1 MPKVT
6 VNVGPSAGLSDP
18 AGTTW
23 TGEVRSAP
31 SGTSAVRDVADATL
45 TVGDGRPAKSTSG
58 APWNPVPV
66 SVTVV
71 VPLVPDVGLS
81 FVIVGSTTRSGGLA
95 FVPPGV
101 ATVSGPVV
109 AVAGIEPIVI
119 FVVPVTLN
127 GSATVPT
134 LTEVTPTNVV
144 PVMSNGAEPVC
155 AWVVVS
161 GSSAGGTLNAR
172 LAAPPSVVTVS
183 GPDVAVVGT
192 DVWSS
197 VELLVPGSAACAGT
211 PLTLIVAKCPTLPR
225 PEPRMTSA
233 VPAAPVAAVRF

>member
-1 MPKVT
+1 MRSVDRSTGGGSATTYDSALRTVAVPFVIVIAPSTRLGGTVAVSSLFETALKSLAVRLPNLTPVVPVKPAPLIVTDVPVGPFEGVKPVMPKVT

-95 FVPPGV
+95 FVPRGV

-127 GSATVPT
+127 GRATAPT

-155 AWVVVS
+155 A
-161 GSSAGGTLNAR
+161 
-172 LAAPPSVVTVS
+172 
-183 GPDVAVVGT
+183 
-192 DVWSS
+192 
-197 VELLVPGSAACAGT
+197 
-211 PLTLIVAKCPTLPR
+211 
-225 PEPRMTSA
+225 
-233 VPAAPVAAVRF
+233 